1 MKYKRI
7 KRVPF
12 SGNSNRNLYLRQQY
26 AIKMIELLGQDQCIL
41 NIDETWL
48 SRTDFRRRKWKFP
61 GISNSVENPL
71 INPRI
76 SIIVALSNHG
86 DLYYA
91 ISQGNTNKE
100 SFKLFMVYL
109 MKQLDLKSPQ
119 WRNNTVI
126 QLDGAKYHTCEDTK
140 IDL

>member
-1 MKYKRI
+1 M
-7 KRVPF
+7 F
-12 SGNSNRNLYLRQQY
+12 FWQQY
-26 AIKMIELLGQDQCIL
+26 AIKMIELLGQDQCII
-41 NIDETWL
+41 NKEGIWL

-61 GISNSVENPL
+61 EISNSVENPL

-86 DLYYA
+86 DLYCA
-91 ISQGNTNKE
+91 ISQGIKNKE

-109 MKQLDLKSPQ
+109 MKQLDLKSPK
-119 WRNNTVI
+119 WRDNTVI
-126 QLDGAKYHTCEDTK
+126 QLDGAKYHTCKDTK